1 MLYLQRTPT
10 APLAA
15 FIEALWYSQ
24 GYQVP
29 HRRERVLPNGSIQVI
44 INLAQDFVIDHP
56 RQPEG
61 GKASLMPPSLIVGVQ
76 SEYVV
81 IDTADLAE
89 MIGIQFRPGGF
100 VPFFALAADEFR
112 NAHVS
117 LEAVWGRDAARLREH
132 LHDAPGPEAKFQILE
147 TNLLARARNR
157 LIRHPAVDFAL
168 RQFHS
173 SQHAG
178 VVDEVTRQLG
188 LSRRRF
194 SQIFRERVGATP
206 KLYSRIRRFQ
216 QAVHQMRRGRDIRW
230 VDLALSCGY
239 WDQSHFV
246 NDFRAFSGINPTTY
260 VANPHRWANHLPF
273 DA

>member
-1 MLYLQRTPT
+1 MLYLQRAPF

-15 FIEALWYSQ
+15 FVQSLWYARD
-24 GYQVP
+24 YQVP
-29 HRRERVLPNGSIQVI
+29 HRRERILPNGTIQLV
-44 INLAQDFVIDHP
+44 INLAEDFLIDHP
-56 RQPEG
+56 RLPEG
-61 GKASLMPPSLIVGVQ
+61 GSPSLMPPSLVVGVQ

-89 MIGIQFRPGGF
+89 VIGIQFSAGGF
-100 VPFFALAADEFR
+100 VPFFGLPADEFS
-112 NAHVS
+112 NAQVS
-117 LEAVWGRDAARLREH
+117 LDAVWGRDAACLRDRLRE
-132 LHDAPGPEAKFQILE
+132 APDPEAKFRLFE
-147 TNLLARARNR
+147 THLLARARNR
-157 LIRHPAVDFAL
+157 LTLHPAVEFAVQ
-168 RQFHS
+168 QFKL

-178 VVDEVTRQLG
+178 IVDDVTRQLG

-216 QAVHQMRRGRDIRW
+216 RAVHQIRQGRDIQW

-246 NDFRAFSGINPTTY
+246 NDFRAFSGINPSTY
-260 VANPHRWANHLPF
+260 VASPSQWANHVPLT
-273 DA
+273 

>member
-1 MLYLQRTPT
+1 MLYRQRHP
-10 APLAA
+10 APPLSA
-15 FIEALWYSQ
+15 FIEAFWYTL

-29 HRRERVLPNGSIQVI
+29 HRRERVLPNGSIQLI
-44 INLAQDFVIDHP
+44 INLAQDYVIDHA
-56 RQPEG
+56 RVPEG
-61 GKASLMPPSLIVGVQ
+61 CRVPLMPPSLIVGVQ

-89 MIGIQFRPGGF
+89 MVGIQFLPGGF
-100 VPFFALAADEFR
+100 VPFVALPADEFS

-117 LEAVWGRDAARLREH
+117 LEAVWGPDAARLRER
-132 LHDAPGPEAKFQILE
+132 LQDALDPETKFQILE
-147 TNLLARARNR
+147 AYLLVRARNR
-157 LIRHPAVDFAL
+157 LIRHPAVDFAV
-168 RQFHS
+168 RQFQM

-178 VVDEVTRQLG
+178 IVDDVTRQLG

-194 SQIFRERVGATP
+194 SQVFREQVGATP

-216 QAVHQMRRGRDIRW
+216 QAIGQIRRGRDIQW

-260 VANPHRWANHLPF
+260 VANTLQWANHVPLE
-273 DA
+273 A

>member
-1 MLYLQRTPT
+1 MLYLQRVPSP
-10 APLAA
+10 PLSS
-15 FIEALWYSQ
+15 FVEALWYTK

-29 HRRERVLPNGSIQVI
+29 HRRERVLPNGAIQMI

-56 RQPEG
+56 RLPEG

-89 MIGIQFRPGGF
+89 MIGIQFWPGGF
-100 VPFFALAADEFR
+100 VPFFALPADEFS

-117 LEAVWGRDAARLREH
+117 LEAVWGPDAARLRDR
-132 LHDAPGPEAKFQILE
+132 LQNAPGPEAKFQALE
-147 TNLLARARNR
+147 TYLLGRARNR
-157 LIRHPAVDFAL
+157 LVRHPAVDFAIRRL
-168 RQFHS
+168 QV
-173 SQHAG
+173 SQQAG
-178 VVDEVTRQLG
+178 IVDDVTRQLG

-194 SQIFRERVGATP
+194 SQIFRERVGVTP

-216 QAVHQMRRGRDIRW
+216 HAVHQIRQGRDIQW

-246 NDFRAFSGINPTTY
+246 NDFRAFSGINPTQY
-260 VANPHRWANHLPF
+260 VANRLQWANHVPLE
-273 DA
+273 A

>member
-1 MLYLQRTPT
+1 MLYLQRTPA
-10 APLAA
+10 APLSA
-15 FIEALWYSQ
+15 FIEAFWYTK

-29 HRRERVLPNGSIQVI
+29 HRRERVLPNGAIQLI
-44 INLAQDFVIDHP
+44 INLAQDYVIDHP
-56 RQPEG
+56 RLPEECRV
-61 GKASLMPPSLIVGVQ
+61 SRMPPSLIVGVQ

-89 MIGIQFRPGGF
+89 MMGILFWPGGF
-100 VPFFALAADEFR
+100 VPFFTPPADEFS

-117 LEAVWGRDAARLREH
+117 LESVWGPDAARLRDR
-132 LHDAPGPEAKFQILE
+132 LRDVPDPEAKFQILE
-147 TNLLARARNR
+147 TSLLAHARNR
-157 LIRHPAVDFAL
+157 LIRHPAVDFAI
-168 RQFHS
+168 RQFQA

-178 VVDEVTRQLG
+178 IVDDVTRQLG

-194 SQIFRERVGATP
+194 SQIFRERVGTTP

-216 QAVHQMRRGRDIRW
+216 HAVHLIRRGSEIQW

-260 VANPHRWANHLPF
+260 VANLSQWANHVPLE
-273 DA
+273 A